1 MNEQH
6 KYILKCASKQ
16 VEMQYWVLRWQ
27 LTENSKSTLDSYTR
41 FTAIKG
47 KLNLWGIITTTI
59 NFIVITQKLLYIL
72 GKA

>member
-16 VEMQYWVLRWQ
+16 GEMRYWVLHWQ
-27 LTENSKSTLDSYTR
+27 LTENNKSTLDSYAR
-41 FTAIKG
+41 FTAIKW

-59 NFIVITQKLLYIL
+59 NFIVITEKLLHIL